1 MTEYHGAPMTD
12 PVSPG
17 DRNESRENHA
27 YTLGVLNERKRLE
40 KIILELR
47 KEISELRQL
56 VMRRSNNEHR

>member
-1 MTEYHGAPMTD
+1 MTD
-12 PVSPG
+12 PVDPA

-27 YTLGVLNERKRLE
+27 YKLGVLDERKRLE

-56 VMRRSNNEHR
+56 VMRRSNNERR